1 MPVTDPEDAPL
12 EQLLRLLFKAHPWH
26 GISPGPGV
34 PEKVVAYIEIVPT
47 DTVKYE
53 LDKVSGE
60 LRLDRPQRYSSLC
73 PTLYGFIPQTYAGEL
88 VGARCAERTGLAGV
102 EGDGDPMDICVLSER
117 AFTHAAFL
125 LRAHPIGGLRMVD
138 GNQADDKIVAVLEAD
153 LAYGAMHDL
162 ADVPPPLIERLRH
175 YFLTYKQI
183 PGEAPRRVEIRE
195 IYGREEAYEVIR
207 RSQIDYHA
215 GFGEPGQRVATLR
228 ALLAARWK
236 PPRRPPRRPRRRRA
250 R

>member
-1 MPVTDPEDAPL
+1 MPDPEDAPL
-12 EQLLRLLFKAHPWH
+12 EHLLRLLFKAHPWH
-26 GISPGPGV
+26 GISPGPDV
-34 PEKVVAYIEIVPT
+34 PDKVVAYIEIVPT

-53 LDKVSGE
+53 LDKVTGE

-73 PTLYGFIPQTYAGEL
+73 PSLYGFIPQTYAGAL
-88 VGARCAERTGLAGV
+88 VGARCAERTGLTDI

-153 LAYGAMHDL
+153 LAYGGIRDL
-162 ADVPPPLIERLRH
+162 ADVPRPLIERLRH

-183 PGEAPRRVEIRE
+183 PGDAPRRVEIRE
-195 IYGREEAYEVIR
+195 IYGREEACEVIR
-207 RSQIDYHA
+207 RSQLDYHA
-215 GFGEPGQRVATLR
+215 SFGDPDRRVGTLR
-228 ALLAARWK
+228 ALLTAKWK
-236 PPRRPPRRPRRRRA
+236 PPRPAPKRRPRRRGR
-250 R
+250 

>member
-1 MPVTDPEDAPL
+1 MTEPDDAPL
-12 EQLLRLLFKAHPWH
+12 EQLLGLLFKAHPWH
-26 GISPGPGV
+26 GISPGPDV

-53 LDKVSGE
+53 LDKSSGE
-60 LRLDRPQRYSSLC
+60 LKLDRPQRYSSLC
-73 PTLYGFIPQTYAGEL
+73 PTLYGFIPQTYCGEL
-88 VGARCAERTGLAGV
+88 VGARCAERTGLTGI

-138 GNQADDKIVAVLEAD
+138 GHQADDKIVAVLEAD
-153 LAYGAMHDL
+153 LAYGAIRDL
-162 ADVPPPLIERLRH
+162 ADAPRPLIERLRH

-195 IYGREEAYEVIR
+195 IYGREEAYEVIQ
-207 RSQIDYHA
+207 RSQVDYHA
-215 GFGEPGQRVATLR
+215 SFGEPGRRFATLR
-228 ALLAARWK
+228 ALLAGANGRVRRA
-236 PPRRPPRRPRRRRA
+236 PRRPPRRRA